1 MNATAQIRSV
11 LMIEA
16 VAAARLGQKGLA
28 RRLFNEIIE
37 KDPHSEQ
44 ALLWLAALADT
55 PDESIRSLEQVLVI
69 NPNNQQAISA
79 LAVQKLH
86 QTAKPTEVPLPPAP
100 PARALPAAPFQGNG
114 RIRTLSVSE
123 PSPVRN
129 GHTREGEKHAPVR
142 PQLQFERAI
151 RRVSHCPMCNSES
164 SEPPQRC
171 AHCGCFLSIDD
182 LWLIAE
188 NRGADEDILT
198 IAIERWK
205 SKAVDQPFEANLNVG
220 KALLSLNRSA
230 EALPYLERACKARED
245 ATDIRTVTETLRAR
259 KLVVA
264 VDDSQT
270 VRKLVAVNLE
280 RNGYRVLTVEDGVS
294 ALAKLDSYQPHLIL
308 LDISLPKVDGYE
320 ICRIVRK
327 HQDLKKVPVVMLSG
341 KDGFFDRVKGKIAG
355 ANDYLTKPFDLFA
368 LTKVLEKHLG
378 TN

>member
-55 PDESIRSLEQVLVI
+55 PDESIRSLEQVLVM

-79 LAVQKLH
+79 LAVQRLH

-123 PSPVRN
+123 PSPVRA
-129 GHTREGEKHAPVR
+129 GGLREGPAPPR

-164 SEPPQRC
+164 AEQVQRC

-188 NRGADEDILT
+188 NRGADEDVLT
-198 IAIERWK
+198 VAIERWK
-205 SKAVDQPFEANLNVG
+205 SKASEQPFEANLNIG

-230 EALPYLERACKARED
+230 EALPYLEQACKVRED

-259 KLVVA
+259 KLVIA

-270 VRKLVAVNLE
+270 VRRLVAVNLE

-294 ALAKLDSYQPHLIL
+294 ALGKLDQFPPDLVL
-308 LDISLPKVDGYE
+308 LDVSLPKVDGYE
-320 ICRIVRK
+320 ICRILRK
-327 HQDLKKVPVVMLSG
+327 HQDLKGVPVVMLSG

-378 TN
+378 PN